1 MEETLAGKLFVN
13 SEQVGDYVSVIMP
26 AADGGEGEEIRI
38 HYLEAGVG
46 EPLLLIHG
54 IGQSLYT
61 WRRVF
66 SELSE
71 NYRVIALDL
80 PGHGYSGRPEDF
92 AYSMDEMADLLRG
105 FLDAIDVRSAH
116 MIGFS
121 TGSMYMLRFLTL
133 YPECVANC
141 IAISPGGITK
151 QMPSLIRSLNNPLSA
166 VFSRNLFSAG
176 DVKKLLL
183 DCVSDD
189 AVVTE
194 RVVQQYYQP
203 VSDGLSREALMY
215 AVQNFDISYVTEGLA
230 ETDHEVLLLWGKE
243 DRWHT
248 PNNSVFFQG
257 VLQNGR
263 YFLIRNAGHLVQ
275 EDTPGKLLQVI
286 LSYIP
291 PAAPVYRRQRRQR
304 PFRPV
309 IRAEEPAPQHTLYTE
324 PYAAPAHPAEQAPYA
339 VPEEAEQQA
348 FTDPVPN
355 PYVEER
361 AYRVAEE
368 IEQKIFADPQED
380 AEPAEPV
387 LPENEA

>member
-13 SEQVGDYVSVIMP
+13 SEQVGDYVNVIMP
-26 AADGGEGEEIRI
+26 AADGGDGEEIRI

-71 NYRVIALDL
+71 NYRVIAVDL
-80 PGHGYSGRPEDF
+80 PGHGYSGRPEEF

-105 FLDAIDVRSAH
+105 FLDAVDVRSAH
-116 MIGFS
+116 MVGFS
-121 TGSMYMLRFLTL
+121 TGAMYMLRFLTL

-151 QMPSLIRSLNNPLSA
+151 QMPSLIRSLNNPLAA
-166 VFSRNLFSAG
+166 VFTRNLFAAS

-183 DCVSDD
+183 SCVSDP
-189 AVVTE
+189 AVVSD
-194 RVVQQYYQP
+194 RVVHQYYHP
-203 VSDGLSREALMY
+203 VSDGYSREALMY
-215 AVQNFDISYVTEGLA
+215 AVQNFDMDYVTEGLR
-230 ETDHEVLLLWGKE
+230 EVDHEVLLLWGKE

-248 PNNSVFFQG
+248 PNHSVFFQG
-257 VLQNGR
+257 VLQSGR
-263 YFLIRNAGHLVQ
+263 YFLIRGANHLVQ
-275 EDTPGKLLQVI
+275 EDSPDKLLQVI

-291 PAAPVYRRQRRQR
+291 PAAPVYRRRRQR
-304 PFRPV
+304 SFRPI
-309 IRAEEPAPQHTLYTE
+309 IRSEAPAPEAHQPLYVE
-324 PYAAPAHPAEQAPYA
+324 PYPAEQRPYA
-339 VPEEAEQQA
+339 VPDPAEQQT

-361 AYRVAEE
+361 AYRVSEEAEQQVFSDGAPE
-368 IEQKIFADPQED
+368 ADAAPVVIEE
-380 AEPAEPV
+380 E
-387 LPENEA
+387 EAP